1 MFILQ
6 RAEQV
11 GIGRKYDIYLIDL
24 GIELGD
30 LSGTGIGY
38 GQCHYQIKP
47 YPRLG
52 NPAHQISPNQDNPPG
67 GHYPKQGTPHV
78 AVQEESRAFAQPRQ
92 IPIVL
97 GLALFHFS
105 QGIEMLEAFG
115 MGCQFAHGSL
125 SAQDGILMVE
135 GRLKPRCQP
144 LAPTEGY
151 GAVHRLEERAV
162 AEEVEVE
169 GEGMFGIG
177 LVRRAVEVAEV
188 VVDALQFALAELLLG
203 LGIAP
208 FPEEAVM
215 HVHQRGKGDN
225 EDEGNARQDGPA
237 LFAKKVNSY
246 GCADNQQ

>member
-1 MFILQ
+1 
-6 RAEQV
+6 
-11 GIGRKYDIYLIDL
+11 
-24 GIELGD
+24 
-30 LSGTGIGY
+30 
-38 GQCHYQIKP
+38 
-47 YPRLG
+47 
-52 NPAHQISPNQDNPPG
+52 
-67 GHYPKQGTPHV
+67 
-78 AVQEESRAFAQPRQ
+78 
-92 IPIVL
+92 
-97 GLALFHFS
+97 
-105 QGIEMLEAFG
+105 MLEAFG

-125 SAQDGILMVE
+125 SAQDGILLVE
-135 GRLKPRCQP
+135 RRLEPCCQT

-188 VVDALQFALAELLLG
+188 VVDAFQFALAELLLG

-208 FPEEAVM
+208 FPEEAVV

-225 EDEGNARQDGPA
+225 EDEGNARQDRPA